1 MTDPP
6 PVPGAAQPK
15 LEVTGSRLFDRWM
28 ADLGGCIAFTTY
40 STGKL
45 FFIGMQDSGRLSI
58 FERTLERVMGM
69 HATSERI
76 WVSTIYQLWR
86 FDNLLLPGQVFN
98 GYDRLFVPRESR
110 VTGDIDIHDLAV
122 DADGRVVF
130 VNTMFNCLATTDDR
144 HSFIPLWRPPWISR
158 IAPEDRCHLN
168 GLAMRDG
175 KPRYATAVS
184 RSDVVDGWRDRRHDG
199 GVVIDIESNEVIATG
214 LSMPHSPRWYRDR
227 LWLLNSG
234 EGYFGYI
241 DPATGKFEPV
251 CFCPGYARG
260 LAFHD
265 KWAVIG
271 LSDRREN
278 RTFQGLALEENLR
291 QHDTDSRCGLLVVDL
306 DTGETPHGVRISGV
320 VRELFDVSILPGA
333 KRPMAIGFLTDE
345 IKKFISFP
353 PQQS

>member
-1 MTDPP
+1 
-6 PVPGAAQPK
+6 
-15 LEVTGSRLFDRWM
+15 M
-28 ADLGGCIAFTTY
+28 ADTAAAPPQLAISGTPGFDQWLAEVGGAIAFTTY

-45 FFIGMQDSGRLSI
+45 FFLGMSDAGRLSV
-58 FERTLERVMGM
+58 FERTIERVMGM

-86 FDNLLLPGQVFN
+86 FDNLLLPHQTFN
-98 GYDRLFVPRESR
+98 GYDRVFVPRESR
-110 VTGDIDIHDLAV
+110 VTGDIDIHDLVV
-122 DADGRVVF
+122 DAEGRVLF
-130 VNTMFNCLATTDDR
+130 INTMFNCLATTDDR

-168 GLAMRDG
+168 GLALRDG
-175 KPRYATAVS
+175 KARYATAVS
-184 RSDVVDGWRDRRHDG
+184 RTDVLDAWRQHRHDG
-199 GVVIDIESNEVIATG
+199 GVAIDIQTNEVLATG

-234 EGYFGYI
+234 TGYFGHVE
-241 DPATGKFEPV
+241 GGRFEPV

-265 KWAVIG
+265 KWAIIG

-291 QHDTDSRCGLLVVDL
+291 AHNLDSRCGLMVVDL
-306 DTGETPHGVRISGV
+306 DTGEAVHAIRIEGV
-320 VRELFDVSILPGA
+320 VRELFDVGILHGS
-333 KRPMAIGFLTDE
+333 KRPMAIGFITDE
-345 IKKFISFP
+345 IKKYISFP
-353 PQQS
+353 PQTG